1 MEWKTPVDERGIMS
15 DSNQF
20 GTTPED
26 NQQTPLPEQPA
37 QTTDAGA
44 STPQTPAY
52 TPAPEYG
59 AYAPAQ
65 PDQPAQPT
73 PEYGQYAQSANNPN
87 TQPATPQY
95 GQYGQYTNQ
104 ANTTANQQTGNPYIG
119 GQYTGPTPTG
129 APYTQSQSAPYTSS
143 ANQYQSQCANPY
155 GQAPQYGAPLPQGVP
170 GYMPGDQSIGV
181 VPLDQPD
188 YRCTFGN
195 AVKRFFTKYAV
206 FSGRASRREFWWV
219 ILFFVLCSIAL
230 GIIGGM
236 FAFIST
242 AVPTIL
248 SVVWTLATIVPYVA
262 LAVRRVH
269 DSNRSGWWVL
279 LPGVPYVISQI
290 LNYAVVAPATDQIT
304 NTLMSVAA
312 GADED
317 VATQI
322 FIHQVENLMGPSAI
336 ITVCGLIYLISGLV
350 LMCAAPNPAG
360 ARFDAA
366 RPDSPAPQAA
376 GYNAPGYG
384 SGAQTGNNP
393 YTQSGNPFSPQNQ

>member
-73 PEYGQYAQSANNPN
+73 PE
-87 TQPATPQY
+87 
-95 GQYGQYTNQ
+95 
-104 ANTTANQQTGNPYIG
+104 
-119 GQYTGPTPTG
+119 
-129 APYTQSQSAPYTSS
+129 
-143 ANQYQSQCANPY
+143 Y

-248 SVVWTLATIVPYVA
+248 SVVWSLATIVPYVA

-322 FIHQVENLMGPSAI
+322 FIHQVENLMGPSAFM
-336 ITVCGLIYLISGLV
+336 TVCGLIYLISGLV

-366 RPDSPAPQAA
+366 RPGSPAPQAA

>member
-95 GQYGQYTNQ
+95 GQYAQYTGQ
-104 ANTTANQQTGNPYIG
+104 ANTSADQQPGNPYIG

-248 SVVWTLATIVPYVA
+248 SVVWSLATIVPYVA

-336 ITVCGLIYLISGLV
+336 MTVCGLIYLISGLV

>member
-1 MEWKTPVDERGIMS
+1 MTDP
-15 DSNQF
+15 NQF
-20 GTTPED
+20 GSVPEN
-26 NQQTPLPEQPA
+26 NQSNPQPEQPA
-37 QTTDAGA
+37 QPAA
-44 STPQTPAY
+44 QPTPAY
-52 TPAPEYG
+52 PPMPEYG
-59 AYAPAQ
+59 SYAPAQ
-65 PDQPAQPT
+65 PATPPQPALPT
-73 PEYGQYAQSANNPN
+73 PEYGQY
-87 TQPATPQY
+87 
-95 GQYGQYTNQ
+95 
-104 ANTTANQQTGNPYIG
+104 
-119 GQYTGPTPTG
+119 GQYTGPANTAAGQQPGNSYAGAQYAGPTPAGTPYTQPQG
-129 APYTQSQSAPYTSS
+129 APYTGT
-143 ANQYQSQCANPY
+143 ANQYQGQYANPY

-170 GYMPGDQSIGV
+170 GYMPDDQSIGK

-188 YRCTFGN
+188 YRCGFGT

-236 FAFIST
+236 FVFIST

-248 SVVWTLATIVPYVA
+248 SVVWSLATIVPYVA

-290 LNYAVVAPATDQIT
+290 LSYAVVAPATDQIT

-317 VATQI
+317 VATRI
-322 FIHQVENLMGPSAI
+322 FIHQVENLMGPSVI
-336 ITVCGLIYLISGLV
+336 MTVCGLIYLISGLV

>member
-1 MEWKTPVDERGIMS
+1 MNIAASNALESETMVVKTPVNEREIMT
-15 DSNQF
+15 DPNQF
-20 GTTPED
+20 GAAPEN
-26 NQQTPLPEQPA
+26 NQPNPQPEQPT
-37 QTTDAGA
+37 QPLQPMQPEQPTE
-44 STPQTPAY
+44 SIPA
-52 TPAPEYG
+52 
-59 AYAPAQ
+59 
-65 PDQPAQPT
+65 T
-73 PEYGQYAQSANNPN
+73 PEYGQYAQPASNPN

-95 GQYGQYTNQ
+95 GQYGQYTDQ
-104 ANTTANQQTGNPYIG
+104 ANTSADQQPGDPYAGNQYAGQTPEGTPYT
-119 GQYTGPTPTG
+119 QPQG
-129 APYTQSQSAPYTSS
+129 APYTGAS
-143 ANQYQSQCANPY
+143 NQYQSPYANPY

-188 YRCTFGN
+188 YRCTFSN

-248 SVVWTLATIVPYVA
+248 SVVWSLATIVPYVA

-336 ITVCGLIYLISGLV
+336 MTVCGLIYLISGLV

-384 SGAQTGNNP
+384 NGAQTGNNP

>member
-73 PEYGQYAQSANNPN
+73 PEYGQYAQPADTPYA
-87 TQPATPQY
+87 QPATPQY
-95 GQYGQYTNQ
+95 GQYAQYTGQ
-104 ANTTANQQTGNPYIG
+104 ANTSADQQPGNPYAG
-119 GQYTGPTPTG
+119 NQYAGQTPAGTPYTQPQG
-129 APYTQSQSAPYTSS
+129 APYTGAS
-143 ANQYQSQCANPY
+143 NQYQSPYANPY

-248 SVVWTLATIVPYVA
+248 SVVWSLATIVPYVA